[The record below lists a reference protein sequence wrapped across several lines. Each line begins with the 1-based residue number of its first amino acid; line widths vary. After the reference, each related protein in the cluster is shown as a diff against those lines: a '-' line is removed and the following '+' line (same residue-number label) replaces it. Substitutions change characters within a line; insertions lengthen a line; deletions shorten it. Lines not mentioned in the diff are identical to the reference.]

1 MVMKEMDI
9 GLFVPYV
16 YSMDRIICFTSS
28 VYLLSAI
35 NIHLFIISLFNM
47 EKFHL
52 FYYNFIIITLS
63 CPLFPLLCPHR
74 GMAAEALSYLSG
86 INWPPPSPPC
96 HQPLSTPFIFYVD
109 CRVVERSAAYNHQ
122 QTDSFIAQILC
133 KVGFYHN
140 APCPYNIV
148 LYFLLNY
155 VSTIKRG
162 RALPGLGIC

>member
-1 MVMKEMDI
+1 
-9 GLFVPYV
+9 
-16 YSMDRIICFTSS
+16 
-28 VYLLSAI
+28 
-35 NIHLFIISLFNM
+35 
-47 EKFHL
+47 
-52 FYYNFIIITLS
+52 
-63 CPLFPLLCPHR
+63 
-74 GMAAEALSYLSG
+74 MAAEALSYLSG

-96 HQPLSTPFIFYVD
+96 HQPLSTPFIFYVN

-162 RALPGLGIC
+162 RALPGLGICWRSPGRIVSVSTGSVLLFLNKCNGTYSPW